1 VSGEGIDLD
10 GVTLRYGAFVA
21 TQSVGFSLPPGQ
33 FLALA
38 GPAGC
43 PESSVLNIVAGF
55 LAPTQGK
62 GRLVR
67 WKPQPAGDPLAA

>member
-43 PESSVLNIVAGF
+43 PESSV
-55 LAPTQGK
+55 
-62 GRLVR
+62 
-67 WKPQPAGDPLAA
+67 